1 MSRVYAKQVHGAFMD
16 DTTTLRQKGRALR
29 LFITCKADVRA
40 LQQGLKEPRAL
51 SVFTDHEDLGDR
63 KKRKLNIDPQSLK
76 MAPDRQ
82 GYLTTYYNGAP
93 VSVVPR
99 SDGDGFELV
108 FPSTRKGEAAER
120 RFTEHMEPL
129 PLQRAS

>member
-1 MSRVYAKQVHGAFMD
+1 M
-16 DTTTLRQKGRALR
+16 R

-40 LQQGLKEPRAL
+40 LNQGLKESRTL

-63 KKRKLNIDPQSLK
+63 KKRTLTIDPRSSEVTSDK
-76 MAPDRQ
+76 E

-93 VSVVPR
+93 VSVLPR
-99 SDGDGFELV
+99 SDGDGYELV

-129 PLQRAS
+129 PLQRVS